1 MYKILIIEDDPII
14 SEEIKSYLGK
24 WGYSVEGIK
33 DFRNVVEEC
42 MAYDPQLVLMDIGL
56 PFFNG
61 YHWCSEL
68 RKLSKVPII
77 FLSSMNDDM
86 NIVMAMNM
94 GGDDFITKP
103 FRLEVLQA
111 KIQAM
116 LRRTYD
122 FQAQS
127 SVLQYKGIF
136 LNVSEMSITSGDK
149 KIELTKNELRI
160 MELLFEQQGQV
171 VTRDVL
177 MKKLWDSDWF
187 VDDNTLSVNVGRIR
201 KKLQDIGLEELILT
215 KKGVGYVLGELND

>member
-1 MYKILIIEDDPII
+1 MYKILIVEDDPII
-14 SEEIKSYLGK
+14 TEEIKGYLVK
-24 WGYSVEGIK
+24 WGYCVEGIK
-33 DFRNVVEEC
+33 DFRNVVDEC
-42 MAYDPQLVLMDIGL
+42 MAYEPQLILMDIGL

-61 YHWCSEL
+61 YHWCSEV
-68 RKLSKVPII
+68 RRFSKVPII

-94 GGDDFITKP
+94 GGDDFVSKP
-103 FRLEVLQA
+103 FRREVLLA

-122 FQAQS
+122 FQTQS

-136 LNVSEMSITSGDK
+136 LNVSEMSISLGELR
-149 KIELTKNELRI
+149 IELTKNELRI
-160 MELLFEQQGQV
+160 MEMLFEYQGQV

-187 VDDNTLSVNVGRIR
+187 VDDNTLSVNIGRIR
-201 KKLQDIGLEELILT
+201 KKLQDIGIGELIVT
-215 KKGVGYVLGELND
+215 KKGVGYVLGE